1 MQASKVRI
9 ITFLSLLLIAGFLAT
24 SLVSYFVARDSL
36 SDEIAE
42 SSLPLTG
49 DTVYSEIQQDL
60 VRPIIIS
67 SLMANDTFVRDW
79 VLNGEVDK
87 HKIEQYLTVVQKRYD
102 AFTSFF
108 ISEKSKRYY
117 HPSGEKRYIQE
128 NDPND
133 SWYFHARD
141 MADDYEAN
149 IDADDMTAGRLTM
162 FINHKVFDSKGTFIG
177 ITGIGLSVDSVKHMI
192 ETYRKRYGRQVYFV
206 DREGEVKLHDSAY
219 SGPENI
225 RDSKSLRPF
234 ATSLLTSPSGS
245 YVYQRDGDKVF
256 LNSRLV
262 PEFNWYLLVEE
273 QEELTKSPLFRT
285 LVGNLLGA
293 LGITS
298 IVLVIA
304 YLTVGGY
311 QQRLEEM
318 ATIDH
323 LTRAV
328 SRQAFDL
335 LFSQAIHS
343 TNRHDGG
350 VLSVIMLDIDH
361 FKKVNDTYGHLG
373 GDEVLRSV
381 AESIHSQV
389 RKVDILCR
397 WGGEEFLLLLPDCD
411 AEAAR
416 QLAEKIRIAVA
427 ACETHLGSAV
437 ISVTLSAGITQYTVA
452 DSEDS
457 LIRRADVALYEAKQN
472 GRDQVKVAT

>member
-318 ATIDH
+318 ATGW
-323 LTRAV
+323 A
-328 SRQAFDL
+328 
-335 LFSQAIHS
+335 
-343 TNRHDGG
+343 
-350 VLSVIMLDIDH
+350 
-361 FKKVNDTYGHLG
+361 
-373 GDEVLRSV
+373 
-381 AESIHSQV
+381 
-389 RKVDILCR
+389 
-397 WGGEEFLLLLPDCD
+397 
-411 AEAAR
+411 
-416 QLAEKIRIAVA
+416 
-427 ACETHLGSAV
+427 GS
-437 ISVTLSAGITQYTVA
+437 
-452 DSEDS
+452 
-457 LIRRADVALYEAKQN
+457 
-472 GRDQVKVAT
+472 